1 MALILCTLILI
12 AGLQLR
18 IINRKETSQSF
29 VYSWAPIS
37 QARCSFDWT
46 PLSKLEVTNQHIRCH
61 QLQVGENVT
70 LALNYLLA
78 NLNSC
83 AGMVAL
89 LLININNTYDIEAS
103 LPPRSEVSP
112 FPILIVTSETGKAIN
127 SILDA
132 GEVEA
137 KIELPAIHAEQ
148 EKATKEVESFVEIGM
163 FSCSELASYHIY
175 SRHS

>member
-1 MALILCTLILI
+1 M
-12 AGLQLR
+12 
-18 IINRKETSQSF
+18 
-29 VYSWAPIS
+29 
-37 QARCSFDWT
+37 
-46 PLSKLEVTNQHIRCH
+46 
-61 QLQVGENVT
+61 QVGEN
-70 LALNYLLA
+70 YILA

-89 LLININNTYDIEAS
+89 LLINIDNTYNIEAS
-103 LPPRSEVSP
+103 LPPRSEVAP
-112 FPILIVTSETGKAIN
+112 FPILIVTSETGRVIS

-163 FSCSELASYHIY
+163 FFFCS
-175 SRHS
+175 